1 MQTAEAPECDPPDP
15 PVDPEPPVVVEP
27 PDVEPPEPLVP
38 PLTEAG
44 ASSFGVGVGAGAG
57 GVGDAL
63 LGSGDG
69 EDRVGSGS
77 GALDGVAGPDTDAV
91 GSVPAGLAE
100 SSQATAPKPRA
111 SVAARAAPA
120 RIARRAMDVLTFGF
134 PPRTAAA
141 RNDSAHGPAPGHEPT
156 PGRPGEWGGGKSNEC
171 VWGTQSVGGY
181 PRE

>member
-1 MQTAEAPECDPPDP
+1 MQTAEAPECDSPDP

-27 PDVEPPEPLVP
+27 PVVEPPEPPAP

-44 ASSFGVGVGAGAG
+44 ASSFGVGAGAGAD
-57 GVGDAL
+57 GVGAAL

-77 GALDGVAGPDTDAV
+77 GALDGVAGADKDGV
-91 GSVPAGLAE
+91 GLVSAGLAE
-100 SSQATAPKPRA
+100 SSQATAPKPRV

-134 PPRTAAA
+134 PLERLLRGSVPRMAPPPVTS
-141 RNDSAHGPAPGHEPT
+141 RRPADRGS
-156 PGRPGEWGGGKSNEC
+156 G
-171 VWGTQSVGGY
+171 VGG
-181 PRE
+181 EEQ